1 MSHATKHRSDAY
13 ANVRGTDTT
22 DGTELLGLQDV
33 LRRMESELSQLRM
46 AAWTQHKAQTQIQ
59 SMRFRTKAERAA
71 VSVVLSNLHFKVS
84 HRTTCLGVR
93 GRSDLT
99 AARPCLV
106 ALCSKASV

>member
-1 MSHATKHRSDAY
+1 MWASPAWLRVCEPCYLRHCDSR
-13 ANVRGTDTT
+13 ANVRDTDAT

-71 VSVVLSNLHFKVS
+71 VSVVLSNLHFKVCLC
-84 HRTTCLGVR
+84 HGRTICR
-93 GRSDLT
+93 GTVGLCT
-99 AARPCLV
+99 AQL
-106 ALCSKASV
+106 